1 MAIEVYTSEV
11 QARCLNCDDLIRIGD
26 EVTEFAGE
34 LFHAECV

>member
-1 MAIEVYTSEV
+1 MSEVYTSEV
-11 QARCLNCDDLIRIGD
+11 FARCVACDDSIRLGD

>member
-1 MAIEVYTSEV
+1 MSEVYTSEV
-11 QARCLNCDDLIRIGD
+11 FARCLECDDSIRLGD